1 MTAPRAYRSFRL
13 FFLAFA
19 LFGPGGC
26 ATPDSVDDAAL
37 EVVIAFADEEGAA
50 LGRLPPEVVR
60 AEIQVIA
67 PETGALLATRE
78 IAKTKPP
85 DAKAVFTDLPTGR
98 IFVHADFYNE
108 GGVRLGYQAQITSL
122 SHGSTH
128 SLTFNL
134 LLVGS
139 PNLTEFPPEER
150 PQPTRL
156 AFALHPQDH
165 IQGERFDVV
174 LFALD
179 QNGQLAPTA
188 SAEVTLSGEGLEGA
202 GALSLREGKARFSG
216 LYHTASGEGFT
227 LSATAAGLEG
237 AVSLAYRVSSR
248 PEEPVDP
255 PTLISIEIV
264 PPLGLTAPGSFRHYR
279 ALGRYDDESVKDLTL
294 EVSWAS
300 DSPDVT
306 FASAGTLEPITG
318 WRADVS
324 LGAAPG
330 SEATITASFEGHEV
344 EAALRI
350 NLFVFAGT
358 PSGVQPLTV
367 ADDGVLALNGPLISE
382 LVANPGGLM
391 IHPNGVWAYILNTGG
406 DTGAYLIEEDGTLTP
421 NGSAPAGGGTS
432 SGAIVG
438 DYLYAHNANPGTIS
452 CYLIHP
458 DGSLSLNGA
467 PVSIGKANGFGTA
480 AHPSGRYVYVA
491 SASAITT
498 FTVEEDGRLSRNGPD
513 VQIGDRSYIAVDP
526 AGSYLFAA
534 IQNMNELALFRIEED
549 GTLSANGPNI
559 DITDGETPGD
569 PRSVSVDREGSR
581 LYISNYNNNIY
592 DPNGPPD
599 NFRGV
604 LAYTIEPDGRVTLLD
619 SGPSRQALRT
629 MTLDPAGRFAWGIGL
644 FSLLDLFHIGP
655 DGTLTRMPE
664 GDLDLGDQ
672 SRFISATP

>member
-1 MTAPRAYRSFRL
+1 MN
-13 FFLAFA
+13 
-19 LFGPGGC
+19 
-26 ATPDSVDDAAL
+26 DSSL
-37 EVVIAFADEEGAA
+37 EVVIAFAGEHEEA
-50 LGRLPPEVVR
+50 LGKLPPEVRR
-60 AEIQVIA
+60 AELNVIA
-67 PETGALLATRE
+67 PESGEILATE
-78 IAKTKPP
+78 WIDKDGAQ
-85 DAKAVFTDLPTGR
+85 DAEVVFPDLPEGR
-98 IFVHADFYNE
+98 IFIHIDFYDADDAH
-108 GGVRLGYQAQITSL
+108 LGYQAQSVVL
-122 SHGSTH
+122 SGGSTTTIVV
-128 SLTFNL
+128 SILLIGPRDLTRI
-134 LLVGS
+134 
-139 PNLTEFPPEER
+139 PPEQR
-150 PQPTRL
+150 PYPVRL
-156 AFALHPQDH
+156 AFAVHPEDH
-165 IQGERFDVV
+165 REGDRFEVLVV
-174 LFALD
+174 ALD

-188 SAEVTLSGEGLEGA
+188 SAEVTLSGDGLEGA

-227 LSATAAGLEG
+227 LSATAEGLER

-248 PEEPVDP
+248 PEDPVDP

-306 FASAGTLEPITG
+306 FASAGTLEPMTG

-432 SGAIVG
+432 TGAIIG
-438 DYLYAHNANPGTIS
+438 NFLYAHNPNPGTIS
-452 CYLIHP
+452 CYLIDA
-458 DGSLSLNGA
+458 DGSLSLNGD

-655 DGTLTRMPE
+655 DGKLTRMPE